1 MPAEGGAPC
10 ELIDDSVLETSLFLT
25 ALHARFGADF
35 RGFNPLVIKAKL
47 DEQVRRCQLPNISA
61 LQGAVLRDDKLG
73 HEVIRLLSTGHSASL
88 NDSHLLMALRF
99 AVVPILRSSPWP
111 AIWIAD
117 CTHPGLVVLIAAM
130 LKEEGQLERTQI
142 YVTSADESFIAEI
155 PQLRISAEDAAQ
167 LERLHQANGGHGSL
181 LAHLEAAPAEVVQ
194 GDQETAGAKAA
205 AGSAEREEEGA
216 SMASMAD
223 QVPGGFT
230 LGSAVRASLTCH
242 VHDLAS
248 DASFREFETVVCA
261 RPLREYGFELQQ
273 RALGIFSES
282 LCGFGVLQIDPSS
295 AMRTLAADFNFAP
308 VLPGQGLYRR
318 LPR

>member
-1 MPAEGGAPC
+1 MDTEQATRRLDRCSMPDPAPLTSKLAAEAVPEGA
-10 ELIDDSVLETSLFLT
+10 LETSLFLT

-35 RGFNPLVIKAKL
+35 RGFNPLVIKTKL
-47 DEQVRRCQLPNISA
+47 EELVERCGLENISV
-61 LQGAVLRDDKLG
+61 LQGRVLRDQKLG
-73 HEVIRLLSTGHSASL
+73 HDVIRLLSTGHSASL

-142 YVTSADESFIAEI
+142 YVTSADELFVQEI
-155 PQLRISAEDAAQ
+155 PALRMSPDDVEQ
-167 LERLHQANGGHGSL
+167 LERLHAANGGHGSL
-181 LAHLEAAPAEVVQ
+181 LAHLEAD
-194 GDQETAGAKAA
+194 GDGFILGAATR
-205 AGSAEREEEGA
+205 S
-216 SMASMAD
+216 
-223 QVPGGFT
+223 
-230 LGSAVRASLTCH
+230 SLTCH

-295 AMRTLAADFNFAP
+295 AMRTLAAEFCFAP

>member
-1 MPAEGGAPC
+1 MLAEGLAPC
-10 ELIDDSVLETSLFLT
+10 ELVDDGVLETSLFLT

-35 RGFNPLVIKAKL
+35 RGFNPVVIKAKL
-47 DEQVRRCQLPNISA
+47 DEQVLRSQLPHISA
-61 LQGAVLRDDKLG
+61 LQGAVLRDQKLG

-142 YVTSADESFIAEI
+142 YVTSADETFIEEI
-155 PQLRISAEDAAQ
+155 PRLRISAEDAEQ

-181 LAHLEAAPAEVVQ
+181 RAYLDPAPAGETENAGEGSSPGAD
-194 GDQETAGAKAA
+194 GDNSQ
-205 AGSAEREEEGA
+205 R
-216 SMASMAD
+216 
-223 QVPGGFT
+223 GGFT
-230 LGSAVRASLTCH
+230 LGSATRASLTCH

-295 AMRTLAADFNFAP
+295 AMRTLAADFSFAP

>member
-1 MPAEGGAPC
+1 MPGEAMPI
-10 ELIDDSVLETSLFLT
+10 ELVDDSVLETSLFLT

-35 RGFNPLVIKAKL
+35 RGFNPLVIKRKL
-47 DEQVRRCQLPNISA
+47 DEQVQRSSLANISA
-61 LQGAVLRDDKLG
+61 LQGQVLRDDRLG

-130 LKEEGQLERTQI
+130 LKEEGQLERTQL
-142 YVTSADESFIAEI
+142 YVTSADESFINEI
-155 PQLRISAEDAAQ
+155 PRWHIGAEDAEQ
-167 LERLHQANGGHGSL
+167 LERLHLANGGHASL
-181 LAHLEAAPAEVVQ
+181 RGYL
-194 GDQETAGAKAA
+194 D
-205 AGSAEREEEGA
+205 
-216 SMASMAD
+216 AD
-223 QVPGGFT
+223 GEGFT
-230 LGSAVRASLTCH
+230 LGAAMRASLTCH

-273 RALGIFSES
+273 RALRIFSES

-295 AMRTLAADFNFAP
+295 AMRTMAADFNFAP

>member
-1 MPAEGGAPC
+1 
-10 ELIDDSVLETSLFLT
+10 
-25 ALHARFGADF
+25 
-35 RGFNPLVIKAKL
+35 
-47 DEQVRRCQLPNISA
+47 
-61 LQGAVLRDDKLG
+61 
-73 HEVIRLLSTGHSASL
+73 
-88 NDSHLLMALRF
+88 
-99 AVVPILRSSPWP
+99 
-111 AIWIAD
+111 
-117 CTHPGLVVLIAAM
+117 
-130 LKEEGQLERTQI
+130 
-142 YVTSADESFIAEI
+142 
-155 PQLRISAEDAAQ
+155 
-167 LERLHQANGGHGSL
+167 
-181 LAHLEAAPAEVVQ
+181 
-194 GDQETAGAKAA
+194 
-205 AGSAEREEEGA
+205 
-216 SMASMAD
+216 MAD
-223 QVPGGFT
+223 QAAGGFT

>member
-1 MPAEGGAPC
+1 METAQIQAPPDYPGEG
-10 ELIDDSVLETSLFLT
+10 VLETSLLLT

-47 DEQVRRCQLPNISA
+47 EELVARCDFENISV
-61 LQGAVLRDDKLG
+61 LQGRVLRDQKLG
-73 HEVIRLLSTGHSASL
+73 HDVIRLLSTGHSASL

-130 LKEEGQLERTQI
+130 LKEEGQLERTQL
-142 YVTSADESFIAEI
+142 YVTSADELFVQEI
-155 PQLRISAEDAAQ
+155 PELRMSLEDVEQ
-167 LERLHQANGGHGSL
+167 LERLHTANGGHGSL
-181 LAHLEAAPAEVVQ
+181 LSYLEAD
-194 GDQETAGAKAA
+194 GDGY
-205 AGSAEREEEGA
+205 
-216 SMASMAD
+216 
-223 QVPGGFT
+223 T
-230 LGSAVRASLTCH
+230 LGAATRASLTCH

-295 AMRTLAADFNFAP
+295 AMRTLAAEFCFAP